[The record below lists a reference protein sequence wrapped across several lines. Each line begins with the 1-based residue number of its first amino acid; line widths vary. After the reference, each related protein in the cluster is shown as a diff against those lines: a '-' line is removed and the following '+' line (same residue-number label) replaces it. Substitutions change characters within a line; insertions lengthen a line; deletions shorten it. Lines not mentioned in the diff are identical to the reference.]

1 MTSQPAPPLL
11 RVEHLG
17 VGVGQ
22 RPHRHS
28 RSGNP
33 AVSALRAVE
42 DVSLTVR
49 AGEIVGIVGESGC
62 GKSLTALAVMGL
74 LPAGVRLV
82 SGAVVFENERL
93 DQLRERDLNV
103 IRGNRLTMVF
113 QEPMSSLDPLMR
125 IGRQLAEPLVL
136 HGVSAA
142 DTIRERIL
150 DAMGEVGLRDPEGLL
165 RAYPH
170 QLSGG
175 MLQRVMIAAA
185 IVCRPRLIIAD
196 EPTTALDV
204 TTQAQILRLLR
215 QINQTDGTSILFISH
230 DLGVINQLCD
240 RVLVMYAGR
249 IVERGTVGN
258 VLWHPVHEYTKGLI
272 RSIPTRRSKGAPL
285 PSIRGRVPA
294 LAEEKAGCA
303 FAPRCPAARSQCFL
317 ELPGELALSDSHHVN
332 CFLADVESEMEYV
345 RI

>member
-1 MTSQPAPPLL
+1 MRAPASQSLL

-17 VGVGQ
+17 VGLRQ
-22 RPHRHS
+22 RQRRQKRQHTI
-28 RSGNP
+28 
-33 AVSALRAVE
+33 RAVE
-42 DVSLTVR
+42 DVSLTVN

-62 GKSLTALAVMGL
+62 GKSLTALSVMGL
-74 LPAGVRLV
+74 LPAAMELV
-82 SGAVVFENERL
+82 GGSIVFENERL
-93 DQLRERDLNV
+93 DQLRERNLNA
-103 IRGNRLTMVF
+103 IRGNRLTMIF
-113 QEPMSSLDPLMR
+113 QEPMSSLNPLMR

-136 HGVSAA
+136 HGVSTAGA
-142 DTIRERIL
+142 IRERVL
-150 DAMGEVGLRDPEGLL
+150 EAMGKVGLRDPETLL

-215 QINQTDGTSILFISH
+215 QINQTDQTSILFISH
-230 DLGVINQLCD
+230 DLGVINQICD
-240 RVLVMYAGR
+240 QVLVMYAGR

-272 RSIPTRRSKGAPL
+272 KSIPTRRSKGAPL

-303 FAPRCPAARSQCFL
+303 FAPRCPAAHSQCFL
-317 ELPGELALSDSHHVN
+317 EVPDELALSDFHQVN